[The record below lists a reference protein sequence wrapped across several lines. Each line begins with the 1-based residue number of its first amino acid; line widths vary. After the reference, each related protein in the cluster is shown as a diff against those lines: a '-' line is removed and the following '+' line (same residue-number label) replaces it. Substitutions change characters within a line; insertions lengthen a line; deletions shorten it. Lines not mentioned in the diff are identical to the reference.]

1 MAGCSRLALKAGM
14 SALAVMLMAG
24 LPAAAAE
31 DTPAASAEAKADAP
45 PQADYYTRRAKSIL
59 EAEKSSIEKPHPLAA
74 SYPGMDVVVC
84 EAGCTTIGK
93 PEVVYAK
100 RHAEAAKT
108 VTQGLLVPTS
118 DNGGTAAAPGAVL
131 SSNAAACVAGCYGG
145 EGDAFEAYPESPVGE
160 WSTSV
165 QTTAPRDKLSPI
177 R

>member
-1 MAGCSRLALKAGM
+1 MTGFDRFALNAGM
-14 SALAVMLMAG
+14 SALAVMLIAG

-31 DTPAASAEAKADAP
+31 ENPAASPEAGAEASP
-45 PQADYYTRRAKSIL
+45 PADYYTRRAKSIL
-59 EAEKSSIEKPHPLAA
+59 EAEKAGIEKPHPLAA

-100 RHAEAAKT
+100 PHAEPAKT
-108 VTQGLLVPTS
+108 ATEGLLVPTS
-118 DNGGTAAAPGAVL
+118 DTGGTAAAPGAAL
-131 SSNAAACVAGCYGG
+131 SSNAAACVAGCYGSQA
-145 EGDAFEAYPESPVGE
+145 DAFEAYPASPVGE

-165 QTTAPRDKLSPI
+165 ETRPPRDKLSPI